1 MGITTWVPGAQSHTG
16 PSEEAQS
23 PAGNPPLEKREPGAL
38 SLRTSSLLPCP
49 VTMGTPGLESQA
61 WETKTPGPKRKRFR
75 SAAMEAPPL
84 PHSEQATGLAFLW
97 SRP

>member
-1 MGITTWVPGAQSHTG
+1 MDLVLRWVAS
-16 PSEEAQS
+16 S
-23 PAGNPPLEKREPGAL
+23 L